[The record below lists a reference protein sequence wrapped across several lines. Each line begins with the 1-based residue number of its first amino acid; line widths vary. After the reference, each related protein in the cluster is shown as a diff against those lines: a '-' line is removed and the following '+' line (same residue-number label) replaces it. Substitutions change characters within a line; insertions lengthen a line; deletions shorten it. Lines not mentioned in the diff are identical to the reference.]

1 MKCLSV
7 IIGDFYTFY
16 RFYLCRYFGVDVE
29 VLCRVYICFEFHFY
43 IRDFQSGY
51 IGYFTGLGFET
62 SCIRLKVGSEVVYHD
77 GIDSVD
83 IFGNIIGAV
92 VITMLPEV
100 LRFLGDYYQITYCIL
115 VLLSALFLPNGLIS
129 IYGKVVRLFKKK
141 TAVKGGEGCE

>member
-1 MKCLSV
+1 VKCLSV

-83 IFGNIIGAV
+83 IFGNII
-92 VITMLPEV
+92 
-100 LRFLGDYYQITYCIL
+100 RFVNYVFSVDDMENVPFFNHTAEPYRVGFADGQTQITSYTDFQID
-115 VLLSALFLPNGLIS
+115 VF
-129 IYGKVVRLFKKK
+129 V
-141 TAVKGGEGCE
+141 